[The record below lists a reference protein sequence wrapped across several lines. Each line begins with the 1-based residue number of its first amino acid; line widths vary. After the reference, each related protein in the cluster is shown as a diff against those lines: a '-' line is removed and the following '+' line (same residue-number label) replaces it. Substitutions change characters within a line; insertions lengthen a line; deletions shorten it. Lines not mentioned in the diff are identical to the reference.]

1 MTGSVHCVFMFG
13 PVGPLFGPLSFWPQ
27 RPVNASHAY
36 GAVADAGAAGRRT
49 TVVCVFVEGPRV
61 SSQPN
66 PSCALAPSQRV
77 CLKKFACEPAAA
89 YTTGCVPC
97 FSSFVSSHAAR
108 SAPECWEYP
117 TSVGD
122 VFSASAAEPAS
133 NISWIISQS
142 DSCLLLKSLN
152 G

>member
-1 MTGSVHCVFMFG
+1 MFVPGTAVLLLRHVSSAQVTGSVHCVFMFG

-27 RPVNASHAY
+27 WPVNASQAY

-49 TVVCVFVEGPRV
+49 AVVCVFVDGPRV

-89 YTTGCVPC
+89 
-97 FSSFVSSHAAR
+97 
-108 SAPECWEYP
+108 
-117 TSVGD
+117 
-122 VFSASAAEPAS
+122 
-133 NISWIISQS
+133 
-142 DSCLLLKSLN
+142 
-152 G
+152 